1 MGEHVRRA
9 ITSSG
14 PFKAQWIQPYLKK
27 IFPSHRPGYQEDA
40 HELLTLI
47 LDALD
52 PTPPAAAKQHNGP
65 ATNAPNQFRL
75 CILFFWFI
83 FPSHRPGYQEDAH
96 ELLTLILD
104 ALDPTPPA
112 AAKQHN
118 GPATNAPNQFRLCI
132 LFFLPKNTLRG
143 LDGVF
148 HLVKHDEK
156 TKAYLVLWTVV
167 RIILQMGEISCFNE
181 ALLLPSSLHS
191 HRAVCDIRPCI
202 CLREPSASTPME
214 QLFGGALRNEIRCFG
229 CGENYV
235 NYERIRELNL
245 GLRMRK
251 REGIVGINDLL
262 VDYFSNETLSSFEC
276 KKCKRKT
283 QAQRVT
289 RVIRAPHVLVVQLKR
304 FNACGSKIRLPMNVK
319 LDRFMYLADDRNAY
333 SLCGLIEHQGEGID
347 RGHYIAFVRG
357 FDGKGWHCFD
367 DETVW
372 LICVML
378 SK

>member
-1 MGEHVRRA
+1 MFLPLLSWISGKADCDDKDGVRA
-9 ITSSG
+9 I
-14 PFKAQWIQPYLKK
+14 
-27 IFPSHRPGYQEDA
+27 
-40 HELLTLI
+40 
-47 LDALD
+47 
-52 PTPPAAAKQHNGP
+52 
-65 ATNAPNQFRL
+65 ATYMRCL
-75 CILFFWFI
+75 C
-83 FPSHRPGYQEDAH
+83 Q
-96 ELLTLILD
+96 
-104 ALDPTPPA
+104 
-112 AAKQHN
+112 
-118 GPATNAPNQFRLCI
+118 
-132 LFFLPKNTLRG
+132 PKNTLRG

-148 HLVKHDEK
+148 HLVKDDEK

-276 KKCKRKT
+276 KKFVSFYLMKT
-283 QAQRVT
+283 
-289 RVIRAPHVLVVQLKR
+289 
-304 FNACGSKIRLPMNVK
+304 F
-319 LDRFMYLADDRNAY
+319 F
-333 SLCGLIEHQGEGID
+333 
-347 RGHYIAFVRG
+347 F
-357 FDGKGWHCFD
+357 
-367 DETVW
+367 
-372 LICVML
+372 
-378 SK
+378 